1 MSPSSKF
8 RSHMLREIF
17 EQPNAVLQ
25 TVLAMYSSDAGS
37 NGFDGMSFDGMSK
50 VATALQGLKRIV
62 IAASGTSRH
71 AGIAGKQMLE
81 SMATIPVEVDYASEF
96 QHSPALTGPE
106 TLVMVITQSGETA
119 DTLGSLRKAKA
130 NGATVVAVANVSDSS
145 IMREADARIETRAG
159 AELAIPST
167 KAFTAQLAALFLF
180 SLWVAEQTG
189 TISRGQARSQVA
201 ELLKIPRQIEAVL
214 ASEQRIS
221 EISGKYARV
230 DDFIFT
236 GRGIHYPIAMDGALK
251 LKEVAYVHAEG
262 YPLGEVK
269 HGPLALLDESVVTV
283 ILAACD
289 SSNPD
294 SVVRYEKS
302 LSGAK
307 EIKERGGR
315 IIMVANDGDTNVTK
329 IADDV
334 LYVPHAPE
342 LLLPILEIVPLQLL
356 AHAIATLRGNDMD
369 HPRSLVK
376 SVRTD

>member
-1 MSPSSKF
+1 MVQPPKF

-17 EQPNAVLQ
+17 EQPNAVLK
-25 TVLAMYSSDAGS
+25 TVLAMHSADAGS
-37 NGFDGMSFDGMSK
+37 NAFDGMHK
-50 VATALQGLKRIV
+50 IAAALQGLKRIV

-81 SMATIPVEVDYASEF
+81 SMTTIPVEVDYASEF

-130 NGATVVAVANVSDSS
+130 SGATVVAVANVSDSS

-159 AELAIPST
+159 TELAIPST

-180 SLWVAEQTG
+180 SLWVAEQTA

-201 ELLKIPRQIEAVL
+201 ELLKIPRQIEEVL

-230 DDFIFT
+230 DDFIFA

-289 SSNPD
+289 GKNPD

-315 IIMVANDGDTNVTK
+315 IIMVANDGDTNVTQ

-334 LYVPHAPE
+334 LYVPRAPE

-356 AHAIATLRGNDMD
+356 AHAIATLRGNDVD

>member
-25 TVLAMYSSDAGS
+25 TVLAMYSGEAGS
-37 NGFDGMSFDGMSK
+37 NGFDGMSQ
-50 VATALQGLKRIV
+50 VAAALQGLKRIV

-130 NGATVVAVANVSDSS
+130 NGATVIAVANVSDSS

-180 SLWVAEQTG
+180 SLWIAEQTG
-189 TISRGQARSQVA
+189 TISRDQARSQVA
-201 ELLKIPRQIEAVL
+201 ELLKIPRQIESVL

-230 DDFIFT
+230 DDFIFA

-289 SSNPD
+289 NNDPD

-334 LYVPHAPE
+334 LYVPNAPE

-356 AHAIATLRGNDMD
+356 AHAIATLRGNDVD

>member
-1 MSPSSKF
+1 
-8 RSHMLREIF
+8 MLREIF

-25 TVLAMYSSDAGS
+25 TVLAMHSADAGS
-37 NGFDGMSFDGMSK
+37 NGFDGMSK
-50 VATALQGLKRIV
+50 VASALRGLKRIV

-81 SMATIPVEVDYASEF
+81 SMTTIPVEVDYASEF

-130 NGATVVAVANVSDSS
+130 SGATVVAVANVSDSS

-189 TISRGQARSQVA
+189 TISRGYARSQVA

-230 DDFIFT
+230 DDFIFA

-289 SSNPD
+289 SNNPD

-315 IIMVANDGDTNVTK
+315 IIMVANDGDANVTE

-334 LYVPHAPE
+334 LYVPRAPE
-342 LLLPILEIVPLQLL
+342 LLLPIPEIVPLQLL
-356 AHAIATLRGNDMD
+356 AHAIATLRGNDVD

>member
-25 TVLAMYSSDAGS
+25 TVLAMYSGDAGS
-37 NGFDGMSFDGMSK
+37 NGFDGMSK

-214 ASEQRIS
+214 ASEQLIS

-230 DDFIFT
+230 DDFIFA

-376 SVRTD
+376 SVQTD

>member
-1 MSPSSKF
+1 MSPPSKF

-25 TVLAMYSSDAGS
+25 TVLAMYSGDAGS
-37 NGFDGMSFDGMSK
+37 NGFDGMSK

-201 ELLKIPRQIEAVL
+201 ELLKIPRQIEEVL

-230 DDFIFT
+230 DDFIFA

-302 LSGAK
+302 LSGAR

>member
-1 MSPSSKF
+1 E
-8 RSHMLREIF
+8 RSGGISHGRAQAKMAE
-17 EQPNAVLQ
+17 VLTIPKKLE
-25 TVLAMYSSDAGS
+25 TVLDADPAVFAIS
-37 NGFDGMSFDGMSK
+37 QK
-50 VATALQGLKRIV
+50 YL
-62 IAASGTSRH
+62 
-71 AGIAGKQMLE
+71 
-81 SMATIPVEVDYASEF
+81 YA
-96 QHSPALTGPE
+96 
-106 TLVMVITQSGETA
+106 
-119 DTLGSLRKAKA
+119 D
-130 NGATVVAVANVSDSS
+130 D
-145 IMREADARIETRAG
+145 
-159 AELAIPST
+159 
-167 KAFTAQLAALFLF
+167 FLF
-180 SLWVAEQTG
+180 A
-189 TISRGQARSQVA
+189 
-201 ELLKIPRQIEAVL
+201 
-214 ASEQRIS
+214 
-221 EISGKYARV
+221 
-230 DDFIFT
+230 

-289 SSNPD
+289 NNDPD

-334 LYVPHAPE
+334 LYVPNAPE

-356 AHAIATLRGNDMD
+356 AHAIATLRGNDVD

-376 SVRTD
+376 SVRT

>member
-1 MSPSSKF
+1 
-8 RSHMLREIF
+8 MLREIF

-25 TVLAMYSSDAGS
+25 TVLAMYSGDAGS
-37 NGFDGMSFDGMSK
+37 NGFDGMSK

-214 ASEQRIS
+214 ASEQLIS

-230 DDFIFT
+230 DDFIFA

-376 SVRTD
+376 SVQTD

>member
-25 TVLAMYSSDAGS
+25 TVLAMYSGEAGS
-37 NGFDGMSFDGMSK
+37 NGFDGMSQ
-50 VATALQGLKRIV
+50 VAAALQGLKRIV

-130 NGATVVAVANVSDSS
+130 NGATVIAVANVSDSS

-180 SLWVAEQTG
+180 SLWIAEQTG
-189 TISRGQARSQVA
+189 TISRDQARSQVA
-201 ELLKIPRQIEAVL
+201 ELLKIPRQIESVL

-230 DDFIFT
+230 DDFIFA

-289 SSNPD
+289 NNDPD

-315 IIMVANDGDTNVTK
+315 IIIVANDGDTNVTK

-334 LYVPHAPE
+334 LYVPNAPE

-356 AHAIATLRGNDMD
+356 AHAIATLRGNDVD

>member
-25 TVLAMYSSDAGS
+25 TVLAMYSGDAGS
-37 NGFDGMSFDGMSK
+37 NGFDGMSK

-201 ELLKIPRQIEAVL
+201 ELLKIPKQIETVL

-230 DDFIFT
+230 DDFIFA

-376 SVRTD
+376 SVQTD

>member
-25 TVLAMYSSDAGS
+25 TVLAMYSGDAGS
-37 NGFDGMSFDGMSK
+37 NGFDGMSK

-201 ELLKIPRQIEAVL
+201 ELLKIPRQIEEVL

-230 DDFIFT
+230 DDFIFA

-302 LSGAK
+302 LSGAR

>member
-201 ELLKIPRQIEAVL
+201 ELLKIPKQIETVL

-230 DDFIFT
+230 DDFIFA

-356 AHAIATLRGNDMD
+356 AHAIATLRGNDVD

-376 SVRTD
+376 SVQTD

>member
-25 TVLAMYSSDAGS
+25 TVLAMYSGDAGS
-37 NGFDGMSFDGMSK
+37 NGFDGMSK

-230 DDFIFT
+230 DDFIFA

-356 AHAIATLRGNDMD
+356 AHAIATLRGNDVD

-376 SVRTD
+376 SVQTD

>member
-25 TVLAMYSSDAGS
+25 TVLAMYSGDAGS
-37 NGFDGMSFDGMSK
+37 NGFDGMSK

-201 ELLKIPRQIEAVL
+201 ELLKIPRQIEEVL
-214 ASEQRIS
+214 ASEQRFS

-230 DDFIFT
+230 DDFIFA

-289 SSNPD
+289 GKNPD

-334 LYVPHAPE
+334 LYVPNAPE

-356 AHAIATLRGNDMD
+356 AHAIATLRGNDVD

>member
-1 MSPSSKF
+1 MLPSSKF

-25 TVLAMYSSDAGS
+25 TVLAMYSGDAGS
-37 NGFDGMSFDGMSK
+37 NGFDGMSK
-50 VATALQGLKRIV
+50 VAMALQDLKRIV

-96 QHSPALTGPE
+96 QHSPSLTGPE

-230 DDFIFT
+230 DDFIFA

-294 SVVRYEKS
+294 SMVRYEKS

-315 IIMVANDGDTNVTK
+315 IIIVANDGDANVTE

-356 AHAIATLRGNDMD
+356 AHAIATFRGNDVD

-376 SVRTD
+376 SVQTD

>member
-25 TVLAMYSSDAGS
+25 TVLAMYSGDAGS
-37 NGFDGMSFDGMSK
+37 NGFDGMSK

-71 AGIAGKQMLE
+71 SGIAGKQMLE

-201 ELLKIPRQIEAVL
+201 ELLKIPKQIETVL

-230 DDFIFT
+230 DDFIFA

-356 AHAIATLRGNDMD
+356 AHAIATLRGNDVD

-376 SVRTD
+376 SVQTD